1 MPDRSCSVANC
12 ERPSET
18 RGWCGGHYNRWKKSG
33 DLGSAVIAT
42 KARNGVKSPCG
53 VDTCDRLAVSK
64 GHCDTHYRRLR
75 NSADLSIPIKPGPTA
90 PGACSVDGCGSLTI
104 CRGFCSRHYKRWQKT
119 GDPGPAGRL
128 VRGKFG
134 QPSVAAPTRP
144 RTDEEH
150 KARTN
155 ELGRESY
162 RRNREKNL
170 ARNRKHHAENR
181 EAMQAKSREWRAANP
196 GYQARKTKE
205 WYAENP
211 ERAKEIYRDK
221 RGRRREQK
229 QLTFKIPIQYDR
241 LLAKYGMICHL
252 CKKTIEKDQMSWD
265 HVIPLAR
272 GGTHTEDNLKPAHRR
287 CNSLKGAGKGL
298 PSDAPSRRQ

>member
-53 VDTCDRLAVSK
+53 VDTCDRLAVIK

-211 ERAKEIYRDK
+211 ERAKEIYR
-221 RGRRREQK
+221 GQAW
-229 QLTFKIPIQYDR
+229 P
-241 LLAKYGMICHL
+241 
-252 CKKTIEKDQMSWD
+252 
-265 HVIPLAR
+265 
-272 GGTHTEDNLKPAHRR
+272 PA
-287 CNSLKGAGKGL
+287 
-298 PSDAPSRRQ
+298 